1 MAIAEWPSTFTLPPI
16 AIDWSPV
23 TTAPSSGERPLPIAT
38 PCVTSAATREF
49 EPITIARLVVVKP
62 APVLVSAFASLPIT
76 TLSSLKD

>member
-23 TTAPSSGERPLPIAT
+23 TTAPSSGERPLPMAT

-49 EPITIARLVVVKP
+49 DPITI
-62 APVLVSAFASLPIT
+62 VLQSVE
-76 TLSSLKD
+76 TLKHLIHHL